1 MSQIDQLK
9 QQFKQIGQTPFGCK
23 YVLREESKTNW
34 DFCKSIDW
42 RPGEVKEWGS
52 QSWLCDCK
60 WQNA

>member
-34 DFCKSIDW
+34 DFCKSID
-42 RPGEVKEWGS
+42 
-52 QSWLCDCK
+52 
-60 WQNA
+60 